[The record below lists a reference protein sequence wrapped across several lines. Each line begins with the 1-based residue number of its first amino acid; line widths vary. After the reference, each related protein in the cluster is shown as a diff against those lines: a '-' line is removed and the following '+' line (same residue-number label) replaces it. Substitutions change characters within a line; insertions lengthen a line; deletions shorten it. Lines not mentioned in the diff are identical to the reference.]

1 MAGVMPNNMKPIVRF
16 APSPTGSL
24 HVGNARAALFNWL
37 FAKHADGQF
46 LLRMDDTDDE
56 RSTTAFALGIEEDL
70 AWLGLHHDLFARQSD
85 RIAEYEKAAAKLKAS
100 GHLYPCYE
108 TADELER
115 KRKRQQARG
124 KPPIYDR
131 AALALSDED
140 RAKLESEGRKPH
152 WRFKL
157 SGAKTSFDD
166 MIFGTFDVNSDSL
179 SDPVLVREDGR
190 FLYTLP
196 SVVDDIDF
204 AITHVI
210 RGADHLTNTG
220 VQIQIFEALGATPPI
235 FAHYSLLQGP
245 EGRPLSKREDADFS
259 LASLRAAGYEPMAI
273 NALLARLGTSEPVEP
288 RIGMDELAAAFHI
301 ETLGRAD
308 IRFDPVD
315 LDKMNAALLHLI
327 SYEDI
332 RARLADGN
340 VDLGRDFWDAVKPNL
355 ARYKDVHGWAEII
368 RGPIV
373 PVMEDAGL
381 TTLAAG
387 LLPPEPWSQ
396 ATWGELTAALK
407 DRTGRKGKALFMPL
421 RLALTGLPHGP
432 ELKNLLPL
440 IGRNRAESR
449 LRGITC

>member
-1 MAGVMPNNMKPIVRF
+1 MAGVMPNNMKTIVRF

-37 FAKHADGQF
+37 FAKHAGGQF

-56 RSTTAFALGIEEDL
+56 RSTAAFAAGIEEDL
-70 AWLGLHHDLFARQSD
+70 AWLGLRHDLFARQSD
-85 RIAEYEKAAAKLKAS
+85 RIAEYVKAADKLKAA

-131 AALALSDED
+131 AALALTAED
-140 RAKLESEGRKPH
+140 RAKLEAEGRKPH

-157 SGAKTSFDD
+157 SGEKTSFDD

-220 VQIQIFEALGATPPI
+220 VQIQIFEALGATPPV

-273 NALLARLGTSEPVEP
+273 NSLLARLGTSEPVEP
-288 RIGMDELAAAFHI
+288 RIGLDELAAAFHI

-308 IRFDPVD
+308 IRFDPLD
-315 LDKMNAALLHLI
+315 LDKMNAALLHLLP
-327 SYEDI
+327 YDAI
-332 RARLADGN
+332 RGRLGASGF
-340 VDLGRDFWDAVKPNL
+340 DLGADFWDAVKPNL
-355 ARYKDVHGWAEII
+355 AKFSDVALWAKIVS
-368 RGPIV
+368 GPID
-373 PVMEDAGL
+373 PVIEDAEL
-381 TTLAAG
+381 TSLAAD
-387 LLPPEPWSQ
+387 LLPEEPWSQ
-396 ATWGELTAALK
+396 ATWGMLTDALK
-407 DRTGRKGKALFMPL
+407 MKIDRKGKALFMPL

-440 IGRNRAESR
+440 IGRDRAMAR
-449 LRGITC
+449 LRGLTH